1 MLLYI
6 IIAVVFWILPCW
18 ITYEIGEQKNRAGFS
33 YGFFL
38 SWLGVITIALLPALP
53 PDESEQSQQQLF

>member
-1 MLLYI
+1 MEII
-6 IIAVVFWILPCW
+6 IIAVVFWVLPCW
-18 ITYEIGEQKNRAGFS
+18 IAYSIGEAKNRAGFP

-53 PDESEQSQQQLF
+53 PDDEPSRPQAS